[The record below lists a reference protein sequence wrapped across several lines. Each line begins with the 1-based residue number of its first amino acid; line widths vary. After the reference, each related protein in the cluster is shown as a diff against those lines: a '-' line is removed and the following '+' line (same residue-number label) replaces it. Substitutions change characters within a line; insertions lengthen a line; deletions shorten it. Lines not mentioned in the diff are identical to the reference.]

1 MHVSSPV
8 HMVELNIG
16 KGRLAINQA
25 SNTMLST
32 IILCIIVC
40 LGNVLSRTIFIG
52 TYILHHILILEIL
65 TEVSNV

>member
-1 MHVSSPV
+1 
-8 HMVELNIG
+8 MVELNIG